1 MEETAASDANA
12 RMFTTHGKKKNQGKW
27 ARVNNRIALAYTEGR
42 GEHERMDDV
51 QAPPPGTLGEI
62 RGVDD
67 AGSILTVWQTGST
80 LSLIPGV
87 DSFRIIKEAEQ
98 DG

>member
-1 MEETAASDANA
+1 MKIPSRAEVE
-12 RMFTTHGKKKNQGKW
+12 
-27 ARVNNRIALAYTEGR
+27 ALRRKYPVGTKVEVIF
-42 GEHERMDDV
+42 MDDV

-67 AGSILTVWQTGST
+67 AGSILVCWQTGST
-80 LSLIPGV
+80 LSLIPKV
-87 DSFRIIKEAEQ
+87 DSFRVLKEAEQ